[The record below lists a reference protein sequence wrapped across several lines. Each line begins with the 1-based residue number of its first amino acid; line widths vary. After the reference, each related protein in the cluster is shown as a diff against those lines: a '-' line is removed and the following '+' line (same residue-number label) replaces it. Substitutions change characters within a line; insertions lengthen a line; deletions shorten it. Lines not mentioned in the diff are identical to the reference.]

1 MSILNI
7 IKQTT
12 LCIAL
17 LLGALSVQAQ
27 DLISI
32 EYKGQRT
39 RAQLTLQF
47 GALVQ
52 NGVELWKVTYT
63 TPDVFNQLDTASGLW
78 VVPVRDVPTAYP
90 SLVYQHGTVDGPTDV
105 PSNLRGGYEL
115 ALVFGGLG
123 YATLAPDFLGAGEAR
138 GFHPYVHAASE
149 ASAAVDMLRAVRAHA
164 PTMDVALTEQ
174 LFVTG
179 YSQGGHASMA
189 LHRALELE
197 LSDEFTVTAAAH
209 LSGPYSISGVMRE
222 VMIAETPYNFI
233 AYLPNTFL
241 SFNYVYGV
249 YDDLAQV
256 FKPAYTDGIRA
267 FYNGELGLFELNEN
281 LIDALTEEYG
291 APIARYMMHD
301 SIIAILEQPE
311 LDHPL
316 HQALRDNDTY
326 EWAPQQ
332 PTRIFYCRADDQ
344 VSYRNSIVAD
354 SVMQALGA
362 VNLQTVDVNTNA
374 DHGGCVTPAVI
385 QTAVFFAQFATWPII
400 VGVGDGFPSLPISVF
415 PNPAK
420 GYLQISGIEQV
431 SDVRLYNPLGQLVL
445 ETQATDATTTLS
457 LPALPAGI
465 YTLYLRNEAGQAL
478 RKVVLE

>member
-1 MSILNI
+1 MSFHNNI
-7 IKQTT
+7 RNASVFV
-12 LCIAL
+12 AL
-17 LLGALSVQAQ
+17 LLCALSTQAQ

-32 EYKGQRT
+32 EYKGQRS
-39 RAQLTLQF
+39 RAQLTLMF

-78 VVPVRDVPTAYP
+78 VVPVRETPTAFP

-123 YATLAPDFLGAGEAR
+123 YSTLAPDFLGAGEAR

-149 ASAAVDMLRAVRAHA
+149 ASAAVDMLRAVQAHA
-164 PTMDVALTEQ
+164 PTMDVDLTEQ

-197 LSDEFTVTAAAH
+197 LADEFTVTAAAH
-209 LSGPYSISGVMRE
+209 LSGPYSVSGVMRE
-222 VMIAETPYNFI
+222 VMIAEVPYFSL

-241 SFNYVYGV
+241 SYNYVYGI
-249 YDDLAQV
+249 YEDIEQV
-256 FKPAYTDGIRA
+256 FKPAYTAGISA
-267 FYNGELGLFELNEN
+267 FANGEIGLFQLNAD
-281 LIDALTEEYG
+281 LIAALTAEYG
-291 APIARYMMHD
+291 APIARYMLQD
-301 SIIAILEQPE
+301 SIIAILEQPD

-316 HQALRDNDTY
+316 HNALRDNDTY
-326 EWAPQQ
+326 DWAPQQ

-354 SVMQALGA
+354 SVMQILGA
-362 VNLQTVDVNTNA
+362 VNLQATDVNTNA
-374 DHGGCVTPAVI
+374 DHGGCVSPAVI
-385 QTAVFFAQFATWPII
+385 QTAVFFAQYAVWPT
-400 VGVGDGFPSLPISVF
+400 VSTRDGIAELPIAVF
-415 PNPAK
+415 PNPA
-420 GYLQISGIEQV
+420 SGFLVINGIQEQSHV
-431 SDVRLYNPLGQLVL
+431 QLYNPLGQLVL
-445 ETQATDATTTLS
+445 EITLDADAQSINLPTLG
-457 LPALPAGI
+457 AGI
-465 YTLYLRNEAGQAL
+465 YTLYLRNTAGQAV
-478 RKVVLE
+478 RKVVIE